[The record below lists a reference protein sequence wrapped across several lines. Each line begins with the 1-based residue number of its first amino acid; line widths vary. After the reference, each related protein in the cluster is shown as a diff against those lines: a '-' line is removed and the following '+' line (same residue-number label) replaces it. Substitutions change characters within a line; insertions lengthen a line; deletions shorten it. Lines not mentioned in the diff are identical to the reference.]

1 MDKKFLQLLDDIEK
15 IRMDLIS
22 NLNSNSIN
30 SREINERIIDLS
42 SKYKDQDLNDLLKF
56 IVYMNDNLNN
66 LNNNTSE
73 AFLEALDKLLDKK
86 KEVIELI
93 RIQKNPQGTSK
104 NKFIEIIKSIGWQ
117 HSIITIGF
125 IGVLIVIF
133 LFFHPDKTET
143 IINGG
148 VEISKN
154 IKGKKWVF

>member
-1 MDKKFLQLLDDIEK
+1 MDKKILQLLKDIEK
-15 IRMDLIS
+15 IRMNLIS

-30 SREINERIIDLS
+30 SQEINERIIDLS

-86 KEVIELI
+86 KEL
-93 RIQKNPQGTSK
+93 
-104 NKFIEIIKSIGWQ
+104 IEIIRQQKIQSTPKNKNNFIEFVKSIGWQ
-117 HSIITIGF
+117 HTIITIGF
-125 IGVLIVIF
+125 IGMLIVIF

-143 IINGG
+143 FINGG

-154 IKGKKWVF
+154 IKGKK